1 MASFFVKG
9 LGLALA
15 TKMCPDQSQAFK
27 EVNNGQAFTVGRKEN
42 DPFFSG
48 RAASRCSKAM
58 FVQSF
63 AQIFVEL
70 TA

>member
-27 EVNNGQAFTVGRKEN
+27 EVNNSQAFIVGREKKR
-42 DPFFSG
+42 PIFFLDETLPG
-48 RAASRCSKAM
+48 VPRHVCTQFR
-58 FVQSF
+58 
-63 AQIFVEL
+63 EL